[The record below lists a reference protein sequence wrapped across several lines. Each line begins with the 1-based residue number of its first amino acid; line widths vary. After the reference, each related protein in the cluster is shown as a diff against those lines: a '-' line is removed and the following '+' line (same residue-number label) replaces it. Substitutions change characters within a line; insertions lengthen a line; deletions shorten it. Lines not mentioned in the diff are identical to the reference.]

1 MATPQVEP
9 ILRHIRTLLTAD
21 DRITDADLL
30 GRFIRDR
37 DEVAFTALYR
47 RYARLVWSVC
57 RRVLRSE
64 QDIEDAFQATFFLF
78 ARKADTIRRSGS
90 VGSWLYGVAWR
101 TAMKAKKN
109 ALKRKVQ
116 EPNSKNQIRNPRAQ
130 ALPPAEVMS
139 RELQALLDAE
149 IMRLPEKYR
158 APFVLCCLETRSKVE
173 AASELGWKEGTV
185 SSRLARARRLL
196 ARRLSER
203 GVELSV
209 VLGTLAV
216 SEEAA
221 KVAQVAQAAIPS
233 AFRIA
238 TIKAALAYASG
249 SQIASPVVAGLIQ
262 QMSGGLK
269 MTLLKTTTAF
279 LLAATLVAGGAG
291 AMVYLHA
298 QPDQG
303 KSPSAAVDKATE
315 PAINGK
321 VAGQVILAADGQ
333 PVAGAD
339 VRLIRRGQYSGPP
352 PTRRTITNAQGK
364 FTFDHVAAGEYRVL
378 SFHGN
383 LASRSK
389 MYQGDMAVVEKN
401 RDSKPVV
408 LKLQPGVAVRVKV
421 LRQATGKPIAGAR
434 VRLVW
439 TDIDRDHF
447 TDAQGEVLLQPLTA
461 ETYHVQAT
469 AEHCAAEV
477 RIMNLANEQPAA
489 LQMKLPPGA
498 SVQGIVQDE
507 TGRPVAGVGINLYTA
522 ADRSENSDYVKSNA
536 EGRYRFDY
544 LPLGH
549 NLRLDIRK
557 SDYLTQSKDFRLD
570 GNDGSVTQLD
580 LAVKKRPHGGSVQG
594 VVTDRQGKPIAGAE
608 VVNHGNSSDQVR
620 KTKTSPEGK
629 FSVDNVYDNGNG
641 LHELIVRA
649 SDFSPR
655 RFEFKPGP
663 AARPA
668 EVAISLD
675 PGHRIKGRVI
685 NEAGKPIAGVQVY
698 FAHGNQGDG
707 IGFGGSATT
716 DAQGRFHFDSMPADT
731 PFTFVAEGYSQIP
744 EIKLPLDGDQQVEVQ
759 MRSQGVIKGRVVDS
773 ATGKPVPRFTVRI
786 THSLDHQPGDP
797 TFGIRSTRVYPGEEF
812 VSAKGEFLLK
822 DLIVGV
828 PLQVSVIADGFRRQ
842 AVRRVLAQSTSE
854 AENVEFRLTAED
866 PDKLASIR
874 GKLVNHK
881 GQPVYGAE
889 LRLIVATD
897 RPAVGPGRQ
906 QFPRDA
912 FPFNWQMIETG
923 QIDQIANVLQF
934 QRTTTAADGSFGFD
948 RIPGD
953 AEIELAYWG
962 KGIPSGRQ
970 DHLETLSLKERA
982 SLEIK
987 ALAPARLTGTIDRKI
1002 FPEIGPIQLS
1012 ASTPGGS
1019 ARFFE
1024 VKISAD
1030 GKSFDV
1036 DDLPPGQY
1044 EVQIYSIAKRAPDNP
1059 GAFQQSVIATRPVTL
1074 KPGKIEKIELGKDDL
1089 APGPVMPPPAAT
1101 PPTP

>member
-1 MATPQVEP
+1 MATPQAEP
-9 ILRHIRTLLTAD
+9 ILRHIRTLLSAD
-21 DRITDADLL
+21 DRVTDADLL
-30 GRFIRDR
+30 ERFIRDR
-37 DEVAFTALYR
+37 DEAAFTALYR

-57 RRVLRSE
+57 RRVLHSQ
-64 QDIEDAFQATFFLF
+64 QDMEDAFQATFFLF
-78 ARKADTIRRSGS
+78 ARKANTIRRSGS

-109 ALKRKVQ
+109 AVKREARERGHLARIISGQ
-116 EPNSKNQIRNPRAQ
+116 DGRAPG
-130 ALPPAEVMS
+130 AAVLPPAEVMS

-158 APFVLCCLETRSKVE
+158 APFVLCCLETRSKAD

-221 KVAQVAQAAIPS
+221 KVAQAAIPS
-233 AFRIA
+233 AFRMA

-262 QMSGGLK
+262 QMGGGIK
-269 MTLLKTTTAF
+269 MSLLKTTTAF
-279 LLAATLVAGGAG
+279 LLATTLVAGGAG

-298 QPDQG
+298 QPDQPNSASATAD
-303 KSPSAAVDKATE
+303 KSTQ

-321 VAGQVILAADGQ
+321 VAGQVILAEDEQ
-333 PVAGAD
+333 PVSGAE

-352 PTRRTITNAQGK
+352 PSRRTTTNAQGK
-364 FTFDHVAAGEYRVL
+364 FTFDNVAAGEYRVL
-378 SFHGN
+378 CFHGN
-383 LASRSK
+383 LASRTK
-389 MYQGDMAVVEKN
+389 MYQGDIAVVEKN

-421 LRQATGKPIAGAR
+421 LCQATGKPIEGAR

-498 SVQGIVQDE
+498 SVQGIVKDE
-507 TGRPVAGVGINLYTA
+507 NGRPVSGVAINLYLP
-522 ADRSENSDYVKSNA
+522 DNRSENSDYAKSDA
-536 EGRYRFDY
+536 QGRYRFDY
-544 LPLGH
+544 LPLGK

-557 SDYLTQSKDFRLD
+557 PDYLTQQKEFILD
-570 GNDGSVTQLD
+570 AKGGSLTQLD

-594 VVTDRQGKPIAGAE
+594 VVTDGHGKPIAGAE
-608 VVNHGNSSDQVR
+608 VVNNGNSSDEFR
-620 KTKTSPEGK
+620 KTKTSLDGK
-629 FSVDNVYDNGNG
+629 FSIDNVYDNGNG
-641 LHELIVRA
+641 LHELIVKA

-668 EVAISLD
+668 EVIIGLD

-685 NEAGKPIAGVQVY
+685 NEAGKPISGVQVY
-698 FAHGNQGDG
+698 FAHGNSGEG

-716 DAQGRFHFDSMPADT
+716 DAHGRFHFDSMPADT

-744 EIKLPLDGDQQVEVQ
+744 EIKLPLDGDQEVDVQ
-759 MRSQGVIKGRVVDS
+759 MRSQGIIKGRVVDS

-786 THSLDHQPGDP
+786 THSLEHQPGDP
-797 TFGIRSTRVYPGEEF
+797 TFGIASTRIFPGENS
-812 VSAKGEFLLK
+812 VSTKGEFLLK
-822 DLIVGV
+822 DLIVGF
-828 PLQVSVIADGFRRQ
+828 PLQVSIIADGYRRQ
-842 AVRRVLAQSTSE
+842 AIRRIVAQSASE
-854 AENVEFRLTAED
+854 AETVDIRITAQDPAKLTT
-866 PDKLASIR
+866 IR
-874 GKLVNHK
+874 GKLLSHK

-897 RPAVGPGRQ
+897 RAAQ
-906 QFPRDA
+906 RDA

-923 QIDQIANVLQF
+923 QIEQIANVLQF
-934 QRTTTAADGSFGFD
+934 QHQTTAADGSFVFE
-948 RIPGD
+948 RVPGD

-962 KGIPSGRQ
+962 KGIPPGRQ
-970 DHLETLSLKERA
+970 DHLETLSAKERA

-987 ALAPARLTGTIDRKI
+987 TLAPARLVGTIDRKI

-1012 ASTPGGS
+1012 ASPPGGS

-1024 VKISAD
+1024 AKISAD

-1044 EVQIYSIAKRAPDNP
+1044 EVQIYSLSKRVPDNP
-1059 GAFQQSVIATRPVTL
+1059 GAFQQSVIARRSVTL

-1089 APGPVMPPPAAT
+1089 APAPVAPPPAVPLT
-1101 PPTP
+1101 P